1 MGTEHFRNLPVPF
14 FSQRKNTYIY
24 EGVYTKA
31 QAEKLKNNSLT
42 GKKYK
47 VCHSWRANK
56 IETRKRTDKI
66 VRNILESKS
75 SLLSKMK

>member
-47 VCHSWRANK
+47 VCHS
-56 IETRKRTDKI
+56 
-66 VRNILESKS
+66 
-75 SLLSKMK
+75 